1 LEIINHFM
9 EQVTFDSL
17 PLSSGTLQAIADM
30 GFTLATPIQSQAIP
44 LAIQGLDV
52 LGQAQTGTGKTAAF
66 GIPIVEAIDS
76 NSRETQ
82 ALVLCPTRELAAQIA
97 EEIKKIAKYEP
108 NLNVVAIYG
117 GDSYERQ
124 LRELK
129 RGAQVVIG
137 TPGRVIDHLERGTLK
152 TDAIRIAV
160 LDEADEMLN
169 MGFLEDMEK
178 ILGGLPEDRQ
188 TMLFSATMPKPILEL
203 TKKFLHEPAHV
214 KIERTTL
221 TASSIAQYYFTVK
234 SNQKVELMARLIEK
248 YDVKLAITFCNT
260 KRMVDE
266 LVAELHVKGVQAEGL
281 HGDMSQ
287 SQRTS
292 VMSRF
297 RNGITHIL
305 VATDVAARGI
315 DVNDVDAVFN
325 YDIPNDIEQY
335 VHRIGR
341 TGRAGKTGISFSF
354 ITPRELG
361 KLREIERFTKSR
373 VEKGEI
379 PMPQEIVQLRRE
391 RFAGKVK
398 AAVAEGGL
406 ENFSALINQLVAE
419 GYSAEELA
427 AALAKMA
434 AGEINRPF
442 GELDIITDRS
452 SQQASRFGRGDGFSD
467 NSRRDGRGNGRSE
480 RGSSYGRREES
491 GRGGY
496 QRAGNDKMIRL
507 FVGLGR
513 NEKISK
519 GDILGAIA
527 NETGINGKNIGSI
540 EVFDKFSFVEIR
552 EQDVQM
558 VMRVMGKRK
567 IKGKYPNMEIAD

>member
-1 LEIINHFM
+1 M

-44 LAIQGLDV
+44 LAIQGLDI

-178 ILGGLPEDRQ
+178 ILGGLPKDRQ

-266 LVAELHVKGVQAEGL
+266 LVAELHIKGVQAEGL

-287 SQRTS
+287 NQRTS

-373 VEKGEI
+373 VEKCEI

-419 GYSAEELA
+419 GYSAEDLA

-467 NSRRDGRGNGRSE
+467 NSRRDGRGNGRIE
-480 RGSSYGRREES
+480 RSSSYGRREES

-558 VMRVMGKRK
+558 VMRVMGKSK
-567 IKGKYPNMEIAD
+567 IKGKYPHMEIAD

>member
-1 LEIINHFM
+1 M

-419 GYSAEELA
+419 GYSAEDLA

-491 GRGGY
+491 SRGGY

>member
-1 LEIINHFM
+1 M

-44 LAIQGLDV
+44 LALQGIDI

-66 GIPIVEAIDS
+66 GIPIVEAVDA
-76 NSRETQ
+76 NSRDTQ
-82 ALVLCPTRELAAQIA
+82 ALILCPTRELAAQIA
-97 EEIKKIAKYEP
+97 EEIKRIAKYEP
-108 NLNVVAIYG
+108 NLDVVAIYG
-117 GDSYERQ
+117 GDSYDRQ

-129 RGAQVVIG
+129 RGAQIVIG
-137 TPGRVIDHLERGTLK
+137 TPGRIIDHLERGTLK
-152 TDAIRIAV
+152 TNAIRIAV

-178 ILGGLPEDRQ
+178 ILGALPNDRQ

-214 KIERTTL
+214 KIERATL

-234 SNQKVELMARLIEK
+234 NNQKVELMARLLEK
-248 YDVKLAITFCNT
+248 HDIKLAIAFCNT

-297 RNGITHIL
+297 RNSITHIL

-315 DVNDVDAVFN
+315 DVSDVDAVFN

-354 ITPRELG
+354 ITSRELG

-373 VEKGEI
+373 IQKGEI
-379 PMPQEIVQLRRE
+379 PTPQELLQLRQE
-391 RFAGKVK
+391 RFASKVK
-398 AAVAEGGL
+398 TTVAEGKL
-406 ENFSALINQLVAE
+406 EGFATLISQLISE
-419 GYSAEELA
+419 GYSAEKLA

-442 GELDIITDRS
+442 GELETATERY
-452 SQQASRFGRGDGFSD
+452 SQQQVSRLGRGEGFSD
-467 NSRRDGRGNGRSE
+467 DNRRDGRGNSRNE
-480 RGSSYGRREES
+480 RGNGYGRREENS
-491 GRGGY
+491 HKGY
-496 QRAGNDKMIRL
+496 QRSGNDKMIRL

-519 GDILGAIA
+519 ADILGAIA
-527 NETGINGKNIGSI
+527 NETGISGKNIGSI
-540 EVFDKFSFVEIR
+540 KVFDKFSFVEIR

-567 IKGKYPNMEIAD
+567 IKGKLANMEIAD

>member
-1 LEIINHFM
+1 
-9 EQVTFDSL
+9 
-17 PLSSGTLQAIADM
+17 LQAIADM

-44 LAIQGLDV
+44 FAIQGLDV

-66 GIPIVEAIDS
+66 GIPIVESIDA
-76 NSRETQ
+76 NSRDTQ

-129 RGAQVVIG
+129 RGAQIVIG
-137 TPGRVIDHLERGTLK
+137 TPGRVMDHLERGTLK
-152 TDAIRIAV
+152 TNAIRIAV

-178 ILGGLPEDRQ
+178 ILGELPEDRQ

-203 TKKFLHEPAHV
+203 TKKFLNEPAHV
-214 KIERTTL
+214 KIERSTL
-221 TASSIAQYYFTVK
+221 TAASIAQYYFTVK

-248 YDVKLAITFCNT
+248 YDIKLAITFCNT

-266 LVAELHVKGVQAEGL
+266 LVAELHIKGIQAEGL

-297 RNGITHIL
+297 RNGITHVL

-354 ITPRELG
+354 ITSRELG

-379 PMPQEIVQLRRE
+379 PLPQELIQLRHE

-398 AAVAEGGL
+398 NAVAEGGL
-406 ENFSALINQLVAE
+406 ESFTALIKQLIAE
-419 GYSAEELA
+419 GYSAEDLA

-442 GELDIITDRS
+442 GELETITDRS
-452 SQQASRFGRGDGFSD
+452 SQQQSRFGKGDGFSD
-467 NSRRDGRGNGRSE
+467 NSRRDGRSSGRNE
-480 RGSSYGRREES
+480 RGNTSGRREENS
-491 GRGGY
+491 RGGY
-496 QRAGNDKMIRL
+496 QRISNDKMIRL

-527 NETGINGKNIGSI
+527 NETGINGKHIGSI

-552 EQDVQM
+552 EQDAQM

>member
-1 LEIINHFM
+1 M

-30 GFTLATPIQSQAIP
+30 GFVFATPIQAQAIP
-44 LAIQGLDV
+44 AALQGHDI

-66 GIPIVEAIDS
+66 GIPIVEVVDAH
-76 NSRETQ
+76 NTNTQ
-82 ALVLCPTRELAAQIA
+82 ALVLCPTRELASQIA

-108 NLNVVAIYG
+108 SLNIVAIYG

-137 TPGRVIDHLERGTLK
+137 TPGRIIDHLEKGTLK
-152 TDAIRIAV
+152 THEVRIAV

-178 ILGGLPEDRQ
+178 ILGTLPNNRQ
-188 TMLFSATMPKPILEL
+188 TMLFSATMPKPIAEL
-203 TKKFLHEPAHV
+203 AKKFLRKPLEV

-221 TASSIAQYYFTVK
+221 TASSVTQYYFTVK
-234 SNQKVELMARLIEK
+234 PNQKVELMSRLLEK
-248 YDVKLAITFCNT
+248 YDIKLAMAFCNT

-266 LVAELHVKGVQAEGL
+266 LVADLHAKGIQAEGL
-281 HGDMSQ
+281 HGDMGQ
-287 SQRTS
+287 SQRNS

-297 RNGITHIL
+297 RNGITHLL

-315 DVNDVDAVFN
+315 DVSDVDAVFN
-325 YDIPNDIEQY
+325 YDLPNDIEQY

-354 ITPRELG
+354 VTPRETA
-361 KLREIERFTKSR
+361 KLREIERFTKSHI
-373 VEKGEI
+373 EKGEI
-379 PMPQEIVQLRRE
+379 PTPQQLIQLRHQ
-391 RFAGKVK
+391 RFADKVRT
-398 AAVAEGGL
+398 AVQQDDTG
-406 ENFSALINQLVAE
+406 NFKALIQQLINE
-419 GYSAEELA
+419 GYRAEDLA
-427 AALAKMA
+427 VALAKLA

-442 GELDIITDRS
+442 GELEMIPDRASQLFANANKGERYSDNTRRDSRS
-452 SQQASRFGRGDGFSD
+452 S
-467 NSRRDGRGNGRSE
+467 SRR
-480 RGSSYGRREES
+480 YES
-491 GRGGY
+491 QAPTHSRT
-496 QRAGNDKMIRL
+496 NKEKMVRL
-507 FVGLGR
+507 FLSLGR

-527 NETGINGKNIGSI
+527 NETGISGKNIGSI

-567 IKGKYPNMEIAD
+567 IKGKTPKMEIAD